1 MLGKTNITTLSES
14 AVVTEIEDYNWIQMQ
29 LGIFGNF
36 VKAIYKN
43 GYLVGITADGTIA
56 YTTDGEAWQ
65 THVLEYEDCKLNDI
79 DWDGSRFMLVGSY
92 TGESPLER
100 EDGKMV
106 QKGLIVVT
114 SDFTTYEMKT
124 VEADNG
130 YLNECFLIYPTN
142 GKYIIIAKKEW
153 THEWIGNMEKEWER
167 KEYYNF
173 KTHSIE
179 KNSKGIISVG
189 GKIINGSVSNYE
201 VQRIDGNTGDSY
213 GYYKSNVNSISFFEC
228 KDELYSICFTGKY
241 DIYKITNSDEYMVV
255 SSEKNFAF
263 VDGVYFNECQI
274 FINAHEML
282 IVKKG
287 ESIADRTVDDMI
299 EIAPEVTM
307 NCIEK
312 AFGQLY
318 IFGNQGLIMKSSV
331 ETNNEE
337 AITVQAIS
345 AKKALFDAKK
355 YTDERYAVL
364 EARIAALESGGS
376 DENT

>member
-14 AVVTEIEDYNWIQMQ
+14 AVVTEIEDYNWIHMQ
-29 LGIFGNF
+29 LDIFGNF

-65 THVLEYEDCKLNDI
+65 THVLEYEDCKLNDL
-79 DWDGSRFMLVGSY
+79 DWDGSRFIFAGSY
-92 TGESPLER
+92 KNDAVKR
-100 EDGKMV
+100 
-106 QKGLIVVT
+106 GLIVVT
-114 SDFTTYEMKT
+114 SYFDTYEIKD
-124 VEADNG
+124 VEGDTGYADE
-130 YLNECFLIYPTN
+130 YFLVYPTN
-142 GKYIIIAKKEW
+142 GKYIVLTKSKKYF
-153 THEWIGNMEKEWER
+153 GNLEEKWESE
-167 KEYYNF
+167 KTGNF
-173 KTHSIE
+173 LTRSVS
-179 KNSKGIISVG
+179 KNSSGIIVAEN
-189 GKIINGSVSNYE
+189 IQFMGSARANYIE
-201 VQRIDGNTGDSY
+201 RIDGSTGDISTY
-213 GYYKSNVNSISFFEC
+213 DKVGESNEFNFFEC
-228 KDELYSICFTGKY
+228 KDELYCMTLNNNINY
-241 DIYKITNSDEYMVV
+241 RLYKITNSNECVVV
-255 SSEKNFAF
+255 SNGKNFAF
-263 VDGVYFNECQI
+263 VDGVYFDESRL
-274 FINAHEML
+274 FINNHEML

-287 ESIADRTVDDMI
+287 ENI
-299 EIAPEVTM
+299 EDKTLGDLIEVAPEFTM

-337 AITVQAIS
+337 AITVQTIS

-376 DENT
+376 DGNA

>member
-14 AVVTEIEDYNWIQMQ
+14 AVVTEIEDYNWIQIQ
-29 LGIFGNF
+29 SGIFGNF

-79 DWDGSRFMLVGSY
+79 DWDGSRFIFAGSY
-92 TGESPLER
+92 TGTSPIEI
-100 EDGKMV
+100 DAGKMV
-106 QKGLIVVT
+106 QRGLIVVT
-114 SDFTTYEMKT
+114 SDFATYEMKYIET
-124 VEADNG
+124 RESYVKE
-130 YLNECFLIYPTN
+130 YFLIYPVN
-142 GKYIIIAKKEW
+142 GKYIVLANDYGMHKYIGKLEGKWETEEKISGI
-153 THEWIGNMEKEWER
+153 THHYMA
-167 KEYYNF
+167 
-173 KTHSIE
+173 
-179 KNSKGIISVG
+179 KNSRSIITVAYTSG
-189 GKIINGSVSNYE
+189 YYAYI
-201 VQRIDGNTGDSY
+201 IDGSTGIGRVSY
-213 GYYKSNVNSISFFEC
+213 ETSSQKDGLVFFEC
-228 KDELYSICFTGKY
+228 KDELYGMSLEEGRY
-241 DIYKITNSDEYMVV
+241 YNLYKITNSNEFVIV
-255 SSEKNFAF
+255 SREKNFAF
-263 VDGVYFNECQI
+263 VDGVYFNDCKL
-274 FINAHEML
+274 FINNHEML

-287 ESIADRTVDDMI
+287 ESIADKTVDDMI

-337 AITVQAIS
+337 AIAVQTIS

-355 YTDERYAVL
+355 YTDERYDVL